1 MQIIGLVGNKGVG
14 KDTVAKYFIDEEYN
28 KVAFADTLKESLKVL
43 FNWDD
48 ELYDQKKKEMEDE
61 KWGVSPRT
69 MLQLLGTDF
78 LRNYCKK
85 YLDTSIVYKGGKETF
100 SYHIKKLFLDIRED
114 IEKGKK
120 FIFSDIRFQ
129 DELNFVKLI
138 GGTIFK
144 IERNVG
150 KNKFSSHESEMNIDS
165 LERIDYTIENNS
177 TINNLYKK
185 LSIITEMEVLYK

>member
-1 MQIIGLVGNKGVG
+1 MQIIGLIGNKGVG
-14 KDTVAKYFIDEEYN
+14 KDTVAKYFIDEEY
-28 KVAFADTLKESLKVL
+28 KQVAFADTLKESLKVL

-48 ELYDQKKKEMEDE
+48 ELQDQNKKELTDE
-61 KWGVSPRT
+61 IWGVSPRT

-78 LRNYCKK
+78 LRHYCDK
-85 YLDTSIVYKGGKETF
+85 YLDTSIIYKGKKETF

-144 IERNVG
+144 IERSVK
-150 KNKFSSHESEMNIDS
+150 KNKFSNHESEKNIDYI
-165 LERIDYTIENNS
+165 EGVNYVIENNG
-177 TINNLYKK
+177 TIKQLYKK
-185 LSIITEMEVLYK
+185 LSKLIKIELFNK